1 MIKEIKTFVGGP
13 KALPAGGNSI
23 VADTDIGKASA
34 AVDAEKAAVEATQE
48 PTNTPLSNQIA
59 KSAATPATGITNQ
72 DLFPGMNQN
81 INVGSSSSKTLGSQ
95 PIFVAAGQYVPYNIL
110 NKKEE
115 AIAAAAKKRAE
126 RQAKFDPGKAG
137 KLNNQLY
144 QRKLND
150 RFNKMNSDFIRTA
163 QSMDPDNWDVML
175 NDPGSE
181 IGRAY
186 AQQKSNYE
194 VLATESNVIFDKA
207 AAVMAAQESGGDTIY
222 SEATKNLASQV
233 DHMTGSA
240 AEGGLE
246 NLRPFVDKLNGS
258 FDLDKH
264 LANNKVVAQMKADIT
279 SLLTPE
285 HGGLTV
291 EEVSDWSKRIEAYA
305 ESETANSAGRYHK
318 DNIIKKQDIV
328 DRLSSMLGVSKTI
341 KHKYEPKISTYDKK
355 KGVEK
360 EDAQDRFEKVE
371 YIRENPYSEE
381 AITALGGMIGNQW
394 GKGKVLEID
403 YSHPEDFIK
412 YDDAADGII
421 NEWEVSKDKI
431 TGNFGT
437 WNQSEIETKGKE
449 AVIGALKELGKGSNQ
464 VSSVKKGDG
473 SNIIIETGTEK
484 VTIDLGSE
492 DSGKEALSKFLVKY
506 GKEKEAVGTRSGSKV
521 RVVTLDGK
529 RKVTEYVDLLDPR
542 LFKLTNA
549 SLNTGKAENLK
560 IKQKDIDKLLK
571 AKRAKQAGKKPIKGK
586 KVSFAD
592 YQKTG
597 EYKDKYD
604 KWKKS
609 NPNASDEAINAEIEK
624 RRK

>member
-328 DRLSSMLGVSKTI
+328 DRLSSMLGVSKTKTHKQDRATSAAVGKGKDLKARTEERYRII
-341 KHKYEPKISTYDKK
+341 KKISLDTTSEEAKSAIGGLAGSKFGGNVITVAKASNPEDYQDLRDASTSLTEFYNQNKDATEPGKVYGTNPVIESSEFKKDLLDRFNNELSAAGVDGIFTSVEVDKNNTNLIHIVGEDGLKETVDMSKKDALEDHLLGAKKAAVKNKRAIELKYEDNGPKTKYVSL
-355 KGVEK
+355 EK
-360 EDAQDRFEKVE
+360 EDPESFELLNTMLNVN
-371 YIRENPYSEE
+371 IAE
-381 AITALGGMIGNQW
+381 AEKIDQGDLRKLKLADQASWGG
-394 GKGKVLEID
+394 K
-403 YSHPEDFIK
+403 S
-412 YDDAADGII
+412 
-421 NEWEVSKDKI
+421 
-431 TGNFGT
+431 
-437 WNQSEIETKGKE
+437 
-449 AVIGALKELGKGSNQ
+449 
-464 VSSVKKGDG
+464 
-473 SNIIIETGTEK
+473 
-484 VTIDLGSE
+484 
-492 DSGKEALSKFLVKY
+492 
-506 GKEKEAVGTRSGSKV
+506 
-521 RVVTLDGK
+521 
-529 RKVTEYVDLLDPR
+529 
-542 LFKLTNA
+542 KLT
-549 SLNTGKAENLK
+549 
-560 IKQKDIDKLLK
+560 
-571 AKRAKQAGKKPIKGK
+571 